1 VLVGTAPER
10 VADMDCLN
18 ACPISRQPRL
28 WRQTETSASPRKF
41 RFRFRGLRR
50 GLVVVMSTLFSL
62 CVASLIAA
70 GLFAGA
76 AFAGKPVD
84 QASEHKKEV
93 NERTVFVTGSL
104 IPQRI
109 KLKPIGTT
117 TVSPV
122 RIIDRREIDATG
134 RRATR
139 GVLIADPSVRVIGH

>member
-1 VLVGTAPER
+1 MR
-10 VADMDCLN
+10 
-18 ACPISRQPRL
+18 
-28 WRQTETSASPRKF
+28 
-41 RFRFRGLRR
+41 
-50 GLVVVMSTLFSL
+50 TLFSP
-62 CVASLIAA
+62 CVASIIAT

-76 AFAGKPVD
+76 ALAGKPVD
-84 QASEHKKEV
+84 QASEHNKEV

-117 TVSPV
+117 MVSPV

-134 RRATR
+134 RRTTR

>member
-1 VLVGTAPER
+1 
-10 VADMDCLN
+10 
-18 ACPISRQPRL
+18 
-28 WRQTETSASPRKF
+28 
-41 RFRFRGLRR
+41 
-50 GLVVVMSTLFSL
+50 MSLMTLFSR
-62 CVASLIAA
+62 CVASIIAT

-76 AFAGKPVD
+76 ALAGKPLD
-84 QASEHKKEV
+84 QASEQNKEV

-109 KLKPIGTT
+109 KRKPIGTT

-134 RRATR
+134 RRTTR